1 MVLEEQHEKTENFP
15 LSCTK
20 RTPLVSVHGVHH
32 VALGTDGGNGS
43 CLRRE
48 TVAKKKSE
56 EAETERWELGKGRR
70 GCSTLKSRDMVSAA
84 WVMYCDVPLSYWV
97 PWVLEKLHL
106 WYCAFGTALDQS
118 LKEPLEIS
126 FAIKGYA
133 CCCISGA
140 ELLLTV
146 GLQSSHRIFWKFI
159 PGQSRQVWRQ

>member
-1 MVLEEQHEKTENFP
+1 MRRQKTSHWAALRGHPWFQFMGSITLHWGQMEGMEV
-15 LSCTK
+15 SCVRRLQPK
-20 RTPLVSVHGVHH
+20 R
-32 VALGTDGGNGS
+32 N
-43 CLRRE
+43 LRRQRQ
-48 TVAKKKSE
+48 KDGS
-56 EAETERWELGKGRR
+56 WGKGR
-70 GCSTLKSRDMVSAA
+70 GCSMLKSRGMVSAA
-84 WVMYCDVPLSYWV
+84 WVMYCDVPFSYWV